1 MYKKGDFHLHTTA
14 SDGNL
19 FPSKLVCMAKRE
31 GVDIIAI
38 TDHDTLSGIDEA
50 LKEGEKIGIKVIPG
64 IELSTLYENK
74 SVHILGYFKD
84 ISHISPKFKDFLKE
98 MNLYRINR
106 AKKIVNNL
114 YKFFNIKLDFDSI
127 LKIAN
132 GVVARP
138 HIAKAIINAGYNYS
152 FDYIFSN
159 FIGDSSP
166 AYVPNKKL
174 STTEGIKMLTSL
186 NAMVV
191 LAHPIL
197 VKDINIEDLIK
208 LPFHGIE
215 AIYPANK
222 VRDTE
227 RFIKYAKKY
236 KKIITAGSDFHS
248 TNKKSL
254 KHGHTI
260 GEVYLEENQINDFL
274 SKLKSLSDGYLL

>member
-1 MYKKGDFHLHTTA
+1 VILLYKKGDFHLHTTA

-19 FPSKLVCMAKRE
+19 FPSKLVCMAKQE
-31 GVDIIAI
+31 GVDIISI

-50 LKEGEKIGIKVIPG
+50 LKEGKKIGIKVIPG
-64 IELSTLYENK
+64 IELSTLYESK
-74 SVHILGYFKD
+74 SIHILGYFKD
-84 ISHISPKFKDFLKE
+84 ISHISPKFKNFLKE

-114 YKFFNIKLDFDSI
+114 YKFFNIKLNFESI
-127 LKIAN
+127 VKTAN
-132 GVVARP
+132 GIVARP
-138 HIAKAIINAGYNYS
+138 HIAKAIINAGYDYS

-174 STTEGIKMLTSL
+174 STIEGIKMLTSL

-197 VKDINIEDLIK
+197 IKDVNIEDLLK

-215 AIYPANK
+215 AIYPVNRAC
-222 VRDTE
+222 DTE
-227 RFIKYAKKY
+227 KFIKYAKKY
-236 KKIITAGSDFHS
+236 NKIITAGSDFHS
-248 TNKKSL
+248 MDKKSL
-254 KHGHTI
+254 KHAHTI
-260 GEVYLEENQINDFL
+260 GEVYLDENKITDFL
-274 SKLKSLSDGYLL
+274 NKLKNL

>member
-1 MYKKGDFHLHTTA
+1 MLYKKGDFHLHTTA

-19 FPSKLVCMAKRE
+19 FPSKLVCMAKQE
-31 GVDIIAI
+31 GVDIISI

-50 LKEGEKIGIKVIPG
+50 LKEGKKIGIKVIPG
-64 IELSTLYENK
+64 IELSTLYESK
-74 SVHILGYFKD
+74 SIHILGYFKD
-84 ISHISPKFKDFLKE
+84 ISHISPKFKNFLKE

-114 YKFFNIKLDFDSI
+114 YKFFNIKLNFESI
-127 LKIAN
+127 VKTAN
-132 GVVARP
+132 GIVARP
-138 HIAKAIINAGYNYS
+138 HIAKAIINAGYDYS

-174 STTEGIKMLTSL
+174 STIEGIKMLTSL

-197 VKDINIEDLIK
+197 IKDVNIEDLLK

-215 AIYPANK
+215 AIYPVNRAC
-222 VRDTE
+222 DTE
-227 RFIKYAKKY
+227 KFIKYAKKY
-236 KKIITAGSDFHS
+236 NKIITAGSDFHS
-248 TNKKSL
+248 MDKKSL
-254 KHGHTI
+254 KHAHTI
-260 GEVYLEENQINDFL
+260 GEVYLDENKITDFL
-274 SKLKSLSDGYLL
+274 NKLKNL

>member
-19 FPSKLVCMAKRE
+19 FPSKLVCMAKQE
-31 GVDIIAI
+31 GVDIISI

-50 LKEGEKIGIKVIPG
+50 LKEGKKIGIKVIPG
-64 IELSTLYENK
+64 IELSTLYESK
-74 SVHILGYFKD
+74 SIHILGYFKD
-84 ISHISPKFKDFLKE
+84 ISHISPKFKNFLKE

-114 YKFFNIKLDFDSI
+114 YKFFNIKLNFESI
-127 LKIAN
+127 VKTAN
-132 GVVARP
+132 GIVARP
-138 HIAKAIINAGYNYS
+138 HIAKAIINAGYDYS

-174 STTEGIKMLTSL
+174 STIEGIKMLTSL

-197 VKDINIEDLIK
+197 IKDVNIEDLLK

-215 AIYPANK
+215 AIYPVNRAC
-222 VRDTE
+222 DTE
-227 RFIKYAKKY
+227 KFIKYAKKY
-236 KKIITAGSDFHS
+236 NKIITAGSDFHS
-248 TNKKSL
+248 MDKKSL
-254 KHGHTI
+254 KHAHTI
-260 GEVYLEENQINDFL
+260 GEVYLDENKITDFL
-274 SKLKSLSDGYLL
+274 NKLKNL

>member
-1 MYKKGDFHLHTTA
+1 MYKRGDFHLHTTA

-19 FPSKLVCMAKRE
+19 SPSKLVYTAKQE

-50 LKEGEKIGIKVIPG
+50 LNEGGKIDIKVIPG
-64 IELSTLYENK
+64 IELSTLYKNK
-74 SVHILGYFKD
+74 NVHILGYFKD
-84 ISHISPKFKDFLKE
+84 ISHISLKFKNFLKE
-98 MNLYRINR
+98 INIYRIKR

-114 YKFFNIKLDFDSI
+114 YKFFNIKLDFENI
-127 LKIAN
+127 LKMSN
-132 GVVARP
+132 GIIARP
-138 HIAKAIINAGYNYS
+138 HIAKAIISAGYNYS

-174 STTEGIKMLTSL
+174 STIEGIKILTSL

-191 LAHPIL
+191 LAHPVL

-215 AIYPANK
+215 AIYPMN
-222 VRDTE
+222 RTCDTE
-227 RFIKYAKKY
+227 KFIKYAKKY
-236 KKIITAGSDFHS
+236 NKIITAGSDFHS
-248 TNKKSL
+248 ADKKNL
-254 KHGHTI
+254 KHAHTI
-260 GEVYLEENQINDFL
+260 GEVYLKENQIIDFL
-274 SKLKSLSDGYLL
+274 NKLKSL